1 MATEEIEISQLELAD
16 EILADMVTPV
26 ETATETKAVTLSQL
40 RKWLGSSL
48 PTGFILP
55 AVGRI
60 EDSRFTLLDG
70 KTLSRTGT
78 YEDFCNKV
86 IEQVNA
92 GNWFS
97 CTQAEYDEDLS
108 KYDQC
113 GRFVIETDYVRI
125 PTITRYIGATI
136 TLSEIGKTYKE
147 SLPNITGSF
156 GGEAGVVMT
165 GFQGQVGAINSVQ
178 NGTNNLWGSNQ
189 ANVGY
194 VEFDASKSSSTYQ
207 DGAKVNPENTKYPYY
222 MVISTTGQ
230 TAEVGIDINKV
241 HEDVN
246 LKANKDLSDVTQT
259 GKENIFKAVIVES
272 YVNGS
277 NWYRKYSD
285 GWVEQGGQ
293 KGSIGNNSDVTVTFL
308 KTMKDKS
315 YSIVIGQKMGVDVA
329 YRNQGII
336 VSGSM
341 STTGF
346 NLSNR
351 RFSSDASSTIDIIWE
366 VRGKGA

>member
-26 ETATETKAVTLSQL
+26 ETATETKAITLSQL

-78 YEDFCNKV
+78 YEEFCNKV

-97 CTQAEYDEDLS
+97 CTQSEYDEDLS
-108 KYDQC
+108 KYGQC
-113 GRFVIETDYVRI
+113 GRFVVENEYVRI

-136 TLSEIGKTYKE
+136 TLSEIGKTYAE
-147 SLPNITGSF
+147 SLPNIKDNF
-156 GGEAGVVMT
+156 DIGGQT
-165 GFQGQVGAINSVQ
+165 
-178 NGTNNLWGSNQ
+178 
-189 ANVGY
+189 NVGLKSSGVFITTNKGSVALADGGSGRSLY
-194 VEFDASKSSSTYQ
+194 NVDFDASRSSSTYQ
-207 DGAKVNPENTKYPYY
+207 DGAKVNPEHTKYPYY

-241 HEDVN
+241 YEDLN
-246 LKANKDLSDVTQT
+246 LKANKDLSDVSQA
-259 GKENIFKAVIVES
+259 GKTNVVGWGMPDYSAEVVLTLSTNNQSVITKGYIRASVEGITNTTRVLYINDIS
-272 YVNGS
+272 FGIGGS
-277 NWYRKYSD
+277 SA
-285 GWVEQGGQ
+285 
-293 KGSIGNNSDVTVTFL
+293 GN
-308 KTMKDKS
+308 S
-315 YSIVIGQKMGVDVA
+315 YSSCFIPVDAGTTYRVNYASDIKLTFYPCKGV
-329 YRNQGII
+329 N
-336 VSGSM
+336 
-341 STTGF
+341 
-346 NLSNR
+346 
-351 RFSSDASSTIDIIWE
+351 
-366 VRGKGA
+366 

>member
-97 CTQAEYDEDLS
+97 CTQSEYDEDLS
-108 KYDQC
+108 NYGQC

-136 TLSEIGKTYKE
+136 TLSEIGKTYAE
-147 SLPNITGSF
+147 SLPNIFGVIIAANYTGDSGAF
-156 GGEAGVVMT
+156 QKGVTEYGGMT
-165 GFQGQVGAINSVQ
+165 GGAVR
-178 NGTNNLWGSNQ
+178 Q
-189 ANVGY
+189 ASSHT
-194 VEFDASKSSSTYQ
+194 FDASRSSSTYKE
-207 DGAKVNPENTKYPYY
+207 GEKVNPEHTKYPYY

-230 TAEVGIDINKV
+230 TEEVGIDINNV
-241 HEDVN
+241 YEDLN
-246 LKANKDLSDVTQT
+246 LKANKDLSDVSQAGKTTVVGWGMPSDTYVDLTLNAT
-259 GKENIFKAVIVES
+259 GSDYEAPANGYFNIYKLTGT
-272 YVNGS
+272 N
-277 NWYRKYSD
+277 
-285 GWVEQGGQ
+285 
-293 KGSIGNNSDVTVTFL
+293 
-308 KTMKDKS
+308 
-315 YSIVIGQKMGVDVA
+315 
-329 YRNQGII
+329 
-336 VSGSM
+336 VSGQYLVFENT
-341 STTGF
+341 TTGVKDISAPGGTGNSVGLLF
-346 NLSNR
+346 PVRKGDILNVRYTASGLTSFF
-351 RFSSDASSTIDIIWE
+351 RFYYAEGEI
-366 VRGKGA
+366 

>member
-26 ETATETKAVTLSQL
+26 ETATETKAITLSQL

-78 YEDFCNKV
+78 YEEFCNKV

-97 CTQAEYDEDLS
+97 CTQAEYDQDLS
-108 KYDQC
+108 NYGQC

-136 TLSEIGKTYKE
+136 TLSEIGKTYME
-147 SLPNITGSF
+147 SLPNITGTADVAQGDSHSYNATGSF
-156 GGEAGVVMT
+156 
-165 GFQGQVGAINSVQ
+165 FQ
-178 NGTNNLWGSNQ
+178 TNNGNGGNWDTAASCKLNI
-189 ANVGY
+189 
-194 VEFDASKSSSTYQ
+194 DASRSSSTYQ
-207 DGAKVNPENTKYPYY
+207 DGAKVNPEHTKYPYY

-230 TAEVGIDINKV
+230 TAEVGIDINNV
-241 HEDVN
+241 YEDLN
-246 LKANKDLSDVTQT
+246 LKANKDLSDVSQA
-259 GKENIFKAVIVES
+259 GKETVVGWGMPDYSAQISISNNYTAV
-272 YVNGS
+272 
-277 NWYRKYSD
+277 SD
-285 GWVEQGGQ
+285 GFIALYADSTFTTVSIDGVNITGYFATSYDRGGGFIFPIS
-293 KGSIGNNSDVTVTFL
+293 KGSTVTFGNSQP
-308 KTMKDKS
+308 KTT
-315 YSIVIGQKMGVDVA
+315 YF
-329 YRNQGII
+329 YP
-336 VSGSM
+336 
-341 STTGF
+341 
-346 NLSNR
+346 L
-351 RFSSDASSTIDIIWE
+351 
-366 VRGKGA
+366 KGA

>member
-97 CTQAEYDEDLS
+97 CTQSEYDEDLS
-108 KYDQC
+108 NYGQC

-147 SLPNITGSF
+147 SLPNVKFDFRNVLLTSGASVSTGVKTTQINYT
-156 GGEAGVVMT
+156 AT
-165 GFQGQVGAINSVQ
+165 GNQSTGAMGM
-178 NGTNNLWGSNQ
+178 NGI
-189 ANVGY
+189 
-194 VEFDASKSSSTYQ
+194 DASLLSSTYK
-207 DGAKVNPENTKYPYY
+207 DGAKVQPDHTKYPYY
-222 MVISTTGQ
+222 MVISTMGQ

-241 HEDVN
+241 YEDLN
-246 LKANKDLSDVTQT
+246 LKANKDLSDVSQA
-259 GKENIFKAVIVES
+259 GKTTVVGWGTPDYSAGISISNEFVCPSSGVIKC
-272 YVNGS
+272 YVLNGLNRNSNMAINNVVVAGS
-277 NWYRKYSD
+277 NHID
-285 GWVEQGGQ
+285 GTQGN
-293 KGSIGNNSDVTVTFL
+293 GNKIYTIVPVSNGDKVT
-308 KTMKDKS
+308 S
-315 YSIVIGQKMGVDVA
+315 
-329 YRNQGII
+329 
-336 VSGSM
+336 
-341 STTGF
+341 
-346 NLSNR
+346 LSNVSAI
-351 RFSSDASSTIDIIWE
+351 FYPS
-366 VRGKGA
+366 KGVN

>member
-78 YEDFCNKV
+78 YEDFCKKV
-86 IEQVNA
+86 IDQVNA

-97 CTQAEYDEDLS
+97 CTQSEYDEDLS
-108 KYDQC
+108 KYGQC

-136 TLSEIGKTYKE
+136 TLSEIGKTYAE

-156 GGEAGVVMT
+156 EPLSHSNDFPVTGAFYNKGV
-165 GFQGQVGAINSVQ
+165 GNAQADASQ
-178 NGTNNLWGSNQ
+178 NGAVFG
-189 ANVGY
+189 
-194 VEFDASKSSSTYQ
+194 FDASKSSSTYQ
-207 DGAKVNPENTKYPYY
+207 EGAKVNPEHTKYPYY

-241 HEDVN
+241 YEDLN
-246 LKANKDLSDVTQT
+246 LKANKDLSDVSQA
-259 GKENIFKAVIVES
+259 GKTTAV
-272 YVNGS
+272 G
-277 NWYRKYSD
+277 WGMPSD
-285 GWVEQGGQ
+285 NYIDLTLG
-293 KGSIGNNSDVTVTFL
+293 
-308 KTMKDKS
+308 
-315 YSIVIGQKMGVDVA
+315 A
-329 YRNQGII
+329 
-336 VSGSM
+336 
-341 STTGF
+341 
-346 NLSNR
+346 NLSKYTAPANGYLTLSKQTNGNQFVCLR
-351 RFSSDASSTIDIIWE
+351 NVNNGMRIYSGMISNNAVRVFMPVKKGHVVEIEYNAGGALEFFRFVYAEGEI
-366 VRGKGA
+366 

>member
-1 MATEEIEISQLELAD
+1 MATEEIEISQLELAE

-26 ETATETKAVTLSQL
+26 ETATETKAITLSQL

-78 YEDFCNKV
+78 YEAFCNKV

-97 CTQAEYDEDLS
+97 CTQSEYDEELS
-108 KYDQC
+108 NYGQC

-136 TLSEIGKTYKE
+136 TLSEIGKTYAE

-156 GGEAGVVMT
+156 EA
-165 GFQGQVGAINSVQ
+165 NSRD
-178 NGTNNLWGSNQ
+178 NSNCTSAFNKGSSRY
-189 ANVGY
+189 NVSSDVSIKGCWNIS
-194 VEFDASKSSSTYQ
+194 FDASRSSSTYQ
-207 DGAKVNPENTKYPYY
+207 DNAKVNPENTKYPYY

-230 TAEVGIDINKV
+230 TAEVEIDINNV
-241 HEDVN
+241 YEDLN
-246 LKANKDLSDVTQT
+246 LKANKDLSDVSQE
-259 GKENIFKAVIVES
+259 GKERVVGWGIPDYSAGVAVVVGSASNPNRFNKDGILYFSQIITSDKYIYIEKTPYSGQYAQIYITDGTSNGRFLQTIVIPKDCGFYFTDLS
-272 YVNGS
+272 TQYYDWGFFPL
-277 NWYRKYSD
+277 K
-285 GWVEQGGQ
+285 GGQ
-293 KGSIGNNSDVTVTFL
+293 N
-308 KTMKDKS
+308 
-315 YSIVIGQKMGVDVA
+315 A
-329 YRNQGII
+329 
-336 VSGSM
+336 
-341 STTGF
+341 
-346 NLSNR
+346 
-351 RFSSDASSTIDIIWE
+351 
-366 VRGKGA
+366 

>member
-26 ETATETKAVTLSQL
+26 ETATETKAITLSQL

-97 CTQAEYDEDLS
+97 CTQAEYDQDLS
-108 KYDQC
+108 NYGQC

-125 PTITRYIGATI
+125 PTITRYVGATI
-136 TLSEIGKTYKE
+136 TLSEIGKTYEE
-147 SLPNITGSF
+147 SLPNIKFGFRQRNVDIGATGALVQDF
-156 GGEAGVVMT
+156 TRRGNG
-165 GFQGQVGAINSVQ
+165 NSVDYASGDYG
-178 NGTNNLWGSNQ
+178 NSNF
-189 ANVGY
+189 N
-194 VEFDASKSSSTYQ
+194 ASRSSSTYK
-207 DGAKVNPENTKYPYY
+207 DGAKVNPEHTKYPYY

-230 TAEVGIDINKV
+230 TAEVGIDINNV
-241 HEDVN
+241 YEDLN
-246 LKANKDLSDVTQT
+246 LKAN
-259 GKENIFKAVIVES
+259 
-272 YVNGS
+272 
-277 NWYRKYSD
+277 R
-285 GWVEQGGQ
+285 
-293 KGSIGNNSDVTVTFL
+293 
-308 KTMKDKS
+308 
-315 YSIVIGQKMGVDVA
+315 
-329 YRNQGII
+329 
-336 VSGSM
+336 
-341 STTGF
+341 
-346 NLSNR
+346 NLSNLTAEGKSLASGLGMPSNR
-351 RFSSDASSTIDIIWE
+351 YITITPPNVGTEGEYIAPANGYMVGSYNVVSTKFFWLLNATAGFLGTHSFSAGAGTQRQRVFCPIKKGQRAVFNIESGSYEYIRFYYAE
-366 VRGKGA
+366 GN

>member
-78 YEDFCNKV
+78 YEEFCNKV

-97 CTQAEYDEDLS
+97 CTQSEYDEDLS
-108 KYDQC
+108 NYGQC

-136 TLSEIGKTYKE
+136 TLSEIGKTYAE
-147 SLPNITGSF
+147 SLPNIKGGFKVAGPNGGIDQQTGAFYKGDTSNTQYSQ
-156 GGEAGVVMT
+156 ATIATASGV
-165 GFQGQVGAINSVQ
+165 SR
-178 NGTNNLWGSNQ
+178 
-189 ANVGY
+189 GY
-194 VEFDASKSSSTYQ
+194 FDASRSSSTYK
-207 DGAKVNPENTKYPYY
+207 DGSKVNPEHTKYPYY

-230 TAEVGIDINKV
+230 TAEVEIDINKV
-241 HEDVN
+241 YEDINLKANKEDVN
-246 LKANKDLSDVTQT
+246 LKANKDLSDISQT
-259 GKENIFKAVIVES
+259 GKNNIFNAVIVES

-277 NWYRKYSD
+277 NWYRVYSD
-285 GWVEQGGQ
+285 GWVEQGGYYAST
-293 KGSIGNNSDVTVTFL
+293 GVVTFL
-308 KTMKDKS
+308 KPFKDAN
-315 YSIVIGQKMGVDVA
+315 YSIVLGH
-329 YRNQGII
+329 
-336 VSGSM
+336 VSGNEGRPRIS
-341 STTGF
+341 SKSRTGF
-346 NLSNR
+346 TYGSAGEANTPCNWVA
-351 RFSSDASSTIDIIWE
+351 F
-366 VRGKGA
+366 GKGV